1 MNNIRLSILLFSA
14 GLVLA
19 SCEKDV
25 FSETDD
31 EETEISGQSP
41 KAPAHVNIITRGSG
55 DTPSEN
61 AVADGRV

>member
-55 DTPSEN
+55 DTP
-61 AVADGRV
+61 AKML